1 MNRGPLGR
9 SVADEVAR
17 LLAALTA
24 TAQVPAGL
32 PDLVG
37 TPERVSDLWLDN
49 LVSGYATTPQEAL
62 GAPIDDASGALVTL
76 TGIPFHGVCPHHLLP
91 FHGVAHV
98 AYAPR
103 GRIVGLGRIE
113 RLVACLSRR
122 LVLQESLTHA
132 IAEALMSTLDA
143 EGAAVALDAE
153 HLCLVLQG
161 REPRGARLNTRVGLG
176 SLRDRPDVLP
186 PVSAHGGRP

>member
-1 MNRGPLGR
+1 MSTGPSDR
-9 SVADEVAR
+9 SIADDVAR
-17 LLAALTA
+17 LLAALTDA
-24 TAQVPAGL
+24 AHVPRSL
-32 PDLVG
+32 PDLAG
-37 TPERVSDLWLDN
+37 TPGRVNDLWLDN
-49 LVSGYATTPQEAL
+49 LVSGYGTTPQEAL
-62 GAPIDDASGALVTL
+62 GAPIADTSGALVTL

-103 GRIVGLGRIE
+103 GLIVGLGRIE

-122 LVLQESLTHA
+122 LILQEALTHA
-132 IAEALMSTLDA
+132 IADALMSTLDA

-161 REPRGARLNTRVGLG
+161 REPRGARLSTRVGLG
-176 SLRDRPDVLP
+176 TLRDRGDVLP
-186 PVSAHGGRP
+186 PVSAHGGRA

>member
-1 MNRGPLGR
+1 M
-9 SVADEVAR
+9 VA
-17 LLAALTA
+17 LAVALTA
-24 TAQVPAGL
+24 TTVVRGGSGSGCGGAADAGAA
-32 PDLVG
+32 G
-37 TPERVSDLWLDN
+37 GRR
-49 LVSGYATTPQEAL
+49 
-62 GAPIDDASGALVTL
+62 IDDASGALVTL